1 MWLRS
6 MLVLLALG
14 TLGCGGGS
22 AATSGAV
29 GSTSGANS
37 SASAEAEGSMI
48 AYDCG
53 DTPDICVMQPDG
65 SGVRRLASDP
75 ANDEDP
81 GWSPDGSRIVFASS
95 RHDRGT
101 GRNQIYI
108 MNADGSGVEQVTHGG
123 GGKFEPD
130 WSPDGSRLVFVGDR
144 GGTFDIYVM
153 NIDGSGLTNLTN
165 SPASESDPAWSPNG
179 RGILYT
185 VDASTPQLWVMNS
198 SGGDAEKLGSGLAA
212 DWSPDGSRLVF
223 SETALGIAVV
233 SLQDGSVTLLTH
245 DPYDLEPTWSPD
257 GTRIIFRRGQMA
269 DNADLYSVASDGG
282 RLTRLT
288 DDLAPETMPDWSP
301 VMR

>member
-1 MWLRS
+1 

-29 GSTSGANS
+29 DSTSGAKS
-37 SASAEAEGSMI
+37 STSAEVGGSMI
-48 AYDCG
+48 AYNCG
-53 DTPDICVMQPDG
+53 DTSDICVMQPDG

-81 GWSPDGSRIVFASS
+81 GWSPDGRRIVFASS
-95 RHDRGT
+95 RNDRGT

-108 MNADGSGVEQVTHGG
+108 MNADGSGVEQVTRGA

-130 WSPDGSRLVFVGDR
+130 WSPDGTRLAFVGDR
-144 GGTFDIYVM
+144 GGNFDIYVM
-153 NIDGSGLTNLTN
+153 NVDGSGVTNLTN

-185 VDASTPQLWVMNS
+185 VDASVPELWVMNS
-198 SGGDAEKLGSGLAA
+198 TGGDAQKLGSGLAA
-212 DWSPDGSRLVF
+212 DWSPVGSRIAF
-223 SETALGIAVV
+223 SPPTGGIAVL
-233 SLQDGSVTLLTH
+233 SLQDVSVTRLTRN
-245 DPYDLEPTWSPD
+245 PYDLEPTWSPD
-257 GTRIIFRRGQMA
+257 GARIIFRRGRVA
-269 DNADLYSVASDGG
+269 ENADLYSVARDGG

-288 DDLAPETMPDWSP
+288 DDLAPETLPDWSP